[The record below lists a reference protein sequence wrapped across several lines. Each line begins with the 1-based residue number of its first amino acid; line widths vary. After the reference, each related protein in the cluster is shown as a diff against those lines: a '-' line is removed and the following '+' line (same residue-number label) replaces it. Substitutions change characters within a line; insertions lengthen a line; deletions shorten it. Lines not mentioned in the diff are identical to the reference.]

1 MTGTYNG
8 LTLIR
13 GGSEPLRRVRRAER
27 RVTNWGEAIDGWM
40 VSMRAAGFS
49 PHTLKR
55 RRSSIATLTRAVD
68 RPLEAVKR
76 TDVEGWLAGFD
87 GARTRQAYWS
97 DARSFFRW
105 VAETNGTADP
115 TVGVRRPRTPK
126 SLPRPIPMRD
136 IRRALQAAPEP
147 VRTWIL
153 CGALAGLR
161 VGEIA
166 ALHRDDVEQGVI
178 IVRGGKG
185 DKDRAVPV
193 HPALAGALRGEG
205 WVAPG
210 PNGPLSAGQVSRRI
224 SAVFREVGIDATPHA
239 LRHSFGTEMARSSGG
254 DLVTLGAL
262 MGHVSMTTTMNYV
275 KASAAR
281 QREVVTSLRF
291 SPVDEPLEHG
301 DDAA

>member
-1 MTGTYNG
+1 M
-8 LTLIR
+8 R
-13 GGSEPLRRVRRAER
+13 SWV
-27 RVTNWGEAIDGWM
+27 EAVDGWTT
-40 VSMRAAGFS
+40 SMRAAGFS

-55 RRSSIATLTRAVD
+55 RRSSIATLIRSAGVPVESVTRRD
-68 RPLEAVKR
+68 LER
-76 TDVEGWLAGFD
+76 WLAGFE

-97 DARSFFRW
+97 DARSFFGW

-115 TVGVRRPRTPK
+115 TVGIRRPRTPK

-136 IRRALQAAPEP
+136 VRRALQVAPEP

-166 ALHRDDVEQGVI
+166 ALHRDDVEAGVI

-193 HPALAGALRGEG
+193 HPALAEALSGEG
-205 WVAPG
+205 WIAPG
-210 PNGPLSAGQVSRRI
+210 PRGPLSAGQVSRRI
-224 SAVFREVGIDATPHA
+224 SAVFRMVGIDATPHA

-262 MGHVSMTTTMNYV
+262 MGHASMTTTMNYV

-291 SPVDEPLEHG
+291 APVDEPLELG